1 MRKFCH
7 LFCLGLNL
15 ACGTSV
21 AAAPDGSVPSIPF
34 DYSEGLLW
42 VQVESPQAKRPLNF
56 LFDTG
61 AEISVLNAKTAAE
74 LGLCGGRKIRVQGVD
89 AATTGRWPVAL
100 EARAGDVKL
109 PAKYLSLD
117 LSRLSASCK
126 RPLDGLLGADFVRGK
141 ALEIDF
147 ELRRIRFVDRYW
159 PAKAG
164 IELPLKISN
173 LCFCAPVSINGGQ
186 KQWLRIDTGCATA
199 LQWAPDTAVQTG
211 AARPAIGLSGLS
223 IPQTQTTVAFGGTSF
238 AQVPT
243 GIHQRPIFAGESGLL
258 GNGLLDRFKMV
269 AIDAKNKR
277 LVLVPR

>member
-7 LFCLGLNL
+7 LLCLATNL
-15 ACGTSV
+15 AWGSSV
-21 AAAPDGSVPSIPF
+21 AASPADAIPF
-34 DYSEGLLW
+34 DFSEGLLW

-61 AEISVLNAKTAAE
+61 AEISVLNANTAAE
-74 LGLCGGRKIRVQGVD
+74 IGLSGGRKIHVQGVD
-89 AATTGRWPVAL
+89 AATTGRWPVQLA
-100 EARAGDVKL
+100 AKAGTMEL

-141 ALEIDF
+141 AVEIDF
-147 ELRRIRFVDRYW
+147 QLHMIRFVDRYC
-159 PAKAG
+159 PAKMG

-199 LQWAPDTAVQTG
+199 LQWAPDAEVHTDAM
-211 AARPAIGLSGLS
+211 RPAIGLSGLS
-223 IPQTQTTVAFGGTSF
+223 IPQIQTTVAFGETRF
-238 AQVPT
+238 EQVPT
-243 GIHQRPIFAGESGLL
+243 GIHPHPIFAGESGLL
-258 GNGLLDRFKMV
+258 GNGLLVRFKTV
-269 AIDAKNKR
+269 TIDTKHKR
-277 LVLVPR
+277 LVLVPM